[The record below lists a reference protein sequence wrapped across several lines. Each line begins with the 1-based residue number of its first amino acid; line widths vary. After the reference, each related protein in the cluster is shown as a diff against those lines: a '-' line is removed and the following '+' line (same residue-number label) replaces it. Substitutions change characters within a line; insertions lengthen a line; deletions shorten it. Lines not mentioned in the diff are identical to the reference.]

1 MIYRT
6 KGLFYRWEKI
16 DFTHEILIIENV
28 KMIYVANEFANT
40 LDHFHPTAFY
50 LTIPDITIIMLY
62 NTVPF
67 SEVGC
72 YETESEG
79 MS

>member
-28 KMIYVANEFANT
+28 KMIYKVNDYANA
-40 LDHFHPTAFY
+40 LDLFHPLIFY
-50 LTIPDITIIMLY
+50 FSIPDITMMKLY

-67 SEVGC
+67 SEMG
-72 YETESEG
+72 YNETESEG
-79 MS
+79 LS